1 MKQERT
7 YKMVGFFVILGFAS
21 FIAII
26 YNYLQN
32 KFSTDESNYVV
43 MYFEESIQGLNV
55 GSPVMFKG
63 VEIGKVARIRLL
75 TNIKEGTF
83 KTPVFVS
90 FEGKKALRSGSDGSI
105 SAKMVLHSL
114 IEKGLRAR
122 LVSASYLT
130 GQLMIELNMDPTS
143 PAILHGTGTYMEIP
157 TVLSS
162 FGMISKDL
170 QEIPFRENMLQLGNL
185 LKQLDEK
192 LPPILDNLNKVT
204 AKVDNLLEVKSKE
217 TSQAVQSF
225 EEAMDNIG
233 QASLS
238 IKNLTDYL
246 ERHPE
251 AILMGKEK

>member
-1 MKQERT
+1 MKQEKT
-7 YKMVGFFVILGFAS
+7 YKMVGFFVVIGFIS
-21 FIAII
+21 LIAII
-26 YNYLQN
+26 YNYLSY

-43 MYFEESIQGLNV
+43 MYFDESIQGLNV

-63 VEIGKVARIRLL
+63 VEIGKVAKIRLL

-83 KTPVFVS
+83 KTPVYVS
-90 FEGKKALRSGSDGSI
+90 FEGKKALGSGTDGRL
-105 SAKMVLHSL
+105 SAKIVLQNL

-130 GQLMIELNMDPTS
+130 GQLMIELSMDPNS
-143 PAILHGTGTYMEIP
+143 PAIFRGTGTYMEIP
-157 TVLSS
+157 TILSS

-185 LKQLDEK
+185 LKQLDDK
-192 LPPILDNLNKVT
+192 LPPILDNLNHIT
-204 AKVDNLLEVKSKE
+204 AKIDNLLDSKSKE
-217 TSQAVQSF
+217 TTQAIRSF
-225 EEAMDNIG
+225 EETMDNIG

-238 IKNLTDYL
+238 IKNLADYL

-251 AILMGKEK
+251 ALLMGKER